1 MPKKQEGRLRASLLP
16 LINSSPTASLVL
28 LYSQLY
34 QLLSL
39 FLFIR
44 PTMTSLPSSLVQTN
58 SVQSQFVALSRDR
71 DNFRHA
77 MEAAERDRRM
87 AESQLQQLKSTTLDL
102 QREIRSAQEEL
113 GTVSRKQHLVKQ
125 EQARLQRV
133 LELERK
139 ALEDCAR
146 HANSMVEQEV
156 QRKKA
161 YCSQLEPLNDNLAD
175 VLDREAGSR
184 FSMLLNVE
192 SVEAV
197 WNKIPIPES
206 VDRQALEEGY
216 DLLKEARDKSEREE
230 QRRSRCATKLEEVR
244 ARGKQMH
251 PEITDWDDKEK
262 LSVKEHFSHFM
273 INDDHSE
280 ASEKDPQHQ
289 NMDFFYGSE
298 EPLVDM
304 EVQVEG

>member
-1 MPKKQEGRLRASLLP
+1 
-16 LINSSPTASLVL
+16 
-28 LYSQLY
+28 
-34 QLLSL
+34 
-39 FLFIR
+39 
-44 PTMTSLPSSLVQTN
+44 MTSLPSSLVQTN
-58 SVQSQFVALSRDR
+58 SVQSQFAALSRDR

-87 AESQLQQLKSTTLDL
+87 AESQLQHLKCTALDL
-102 QREIRSAQEEL
+102 QRDIRSAQEEL

-146 HANSMVEQEV
+146 HASSMMEQEI
-156 QRKKA
+156 QRKTA
-161 YCSQLEPLNDNLAD
+161 YCSQLDPLNDNLAD
-175 VLDREAGSR
+175 VLDRDTGSR

-197 WNKIPIPES
+197 WNKIQIPES

-216 DLLKEARDKSEREE
+216 DLLKEARDKSGREE
-230 QRRSRCATKLEEVR
+230 QRRSRCAATLEEVR

-262 LSVKEHFSHFM
+262 LSFGKEDFSHL
-273 INDDHSE
+273 INDNHDE
-280 ASEKDPQHQ
+280 PSEKDTHHQH
-289 NMDFFYGSE
+289 MDFFYGSE
-298 EPLVDM
+298 EQIVGM
-304 EVQVEG
+304 EVEV

>member
-1 MPKKQEGRLRASLLP
+1 
-16 LINSSPTASLVL
+16 
-28 LYSQLY
+28 
-34 QLLSL
+34 
-39 FLFIR
+39 
-44 PTMTSLPSSLVQTN
+44 MTCLPSSLVQTN
-58 SVQSQFVALSRDR
+58 SVQSQFATLSRDR

-87 AESQLQQLKSTTLDL
+87 AESQLQHLKSTTLDL
-102 QREIRSAQEEL
+102 QREIRSAQEDL

-125 EQARLQRV
+125 EQSRLQRV

-161 YCSQLEPLNDNLAD
+161 YCSQLEPLNDKLAN
-175 VLDREAGSR
+175 VLDREAGSS
-184 FSMLLNVE
+184 FSLLLNVE

-197 WNKIPIPES
+197 WNKIQIPES
-206 VDRQALEEGY
+206 VDRHQALEEGY

-230 QRRSRCATKLEEVR
+230 QRRSRYAAKLEEVR
-244 ARGKQMH
+244 ALAKQMH

-262 LSVKEHFSHFM
+262 LSGKEDFSHLM
-273 INDDHSE
+273 INDNHDE
-280 ASEKDPQHQ
+280 PSEKDAQHQ
-289 NMDFFYGSE
+289 HMDLFYGPE
-298 EPLVDM
+298 EQVVEM

>member
-1 MPKKQEGRLRASLLP
+1 
-16 LINSSPTASLVL
+16 
-28 LYSQLY
+28 
-34 QLLSL
+34 
-39 FLFIR
+39 
-44 PTMTSLPSSLVQTN
+44 MTSLPSSLVQTN

-87 AESQLQQLKSTTLDL
+87 AENQLQHLKSTTLDL

-175 VLDREAGSR
+175 ILDREAGSR

-197 WNKIPIPES
+197 WNTIQIPES

-216 DLLKEARDKSEREE
+216 DLLKEACNKSEQEE
-230 QRRSRCATKLEEVR
+230 QRNSRCAAKLAEVR

-262 LSVKEHFSHFM
+262 LSSRKEDFSHSM
-273 INDDHSE
+273 LNDNHNE
-280 ASEKDPQHQ
+280 PLEKDPQHQ
-289 NMDFFYGSE
+289 HMDFFYGSE
-298 EPLVDM
+298 EQIVEM
-304 EVQVEG
+304 EV

>member
-1 MPKKQEGRLRASLLP
+1 
-16 LINSSPTASLVL
+16 
-28 LYSQLY
+28 
-34 QLLSL
+34 
-39 FLFIR
+39 
-44 PTMTSLPSSLVQTN
+44 MTSLPSSLVQTN
-58 SVQSQFVALSRDR
+58 SVQSQFAALSRDR
-71 DNFRHA
+71 DSFRHA

-87 AESQLQQLKSTTLDL
+87 AESQLQYLKATTLDL

-146 HANSMVEQEV
+146 HANSMIEQEV
-156 QRKKA
+156 QRKSA
-161 YCSQLEPLNDNLAD
+161 YCSQLDPLNDNLAD

-184 FSMLLNVE
+184 FSVLLNVE

-197 WNKIPIPES
+197 LNKIQIPEN
-206 VDRQALEEGY
+206 VDHQALKEGS

-230 QRRSRCATKLEEVR
+230 QRGSCNAARLEEIR

-251 PEITDWDDKEK
+251 PEITDWDDIEK
-262 LSVKEHFSHFM
+262 LSSGKEDFSHSM
-273 INDDHSE
+273 IIEHHDE
-280 ASEKDPQHQ
+280 PLEKDAQHQ
-289 NMDFFYGSE
+289 HMDFFYGSE
-298 EPLVDM
+298 EQIVEMDI
-304 EVQVEG
+304 QV